1 MGMNAF
7 GILLALLAFDLGF
20 FKLPFDTEIQKVVK
34 GPKLNTML
42 AYFNQV
48 SFLFMLVASG
58 CYALLSWLC
67 GPRAFLALLAIVF
80 AVTPIL
86 FVISYRKTLIA
97 VGRWIFYR
105 RYNVKLSGDKNL
117 AAPVGEGADGTVP
130 FLVLPN
136 HPAMV
141 DPMLVMA
148 TLNTLPL
155 RPLVDEAFFK
165 TGFLAPTVL
174 KTVDAVEVP
183 DLRKHR
189 TAQGAT
195 IARGLDGVV
204 LKALQAGGSV
214 LFYPAGHI
222 QTEADK
228 DEIGTRQLAYNI
240 CRELPSGVRVLGLR
254 TRGLWGS
261 IWSRKGRKS
270 SPNFALVF
278 LKSVFLWFFVSPF
291 APRRKVTMHVEDLT
305 DRVKGWSQLTRLEFN
320 RELEKW
326 YNLPE

>member
-1 MGMNAF
+1 
-7 GILLALLAFDLGF
+7 
-20 FKLPFDTEIQKVVK
+20 
-34 GPKLNTML
+34 
-42 AYFNQV
+42 
-48 SFLFMLVASG
+48 
-58 CYALLSWLC
+58 
-67 GPRAFLALLAIVF
+67 
-80 AVTPIL
+80 
-86 FVISYRKTLIA
+86 
-97 VGRWIFYR
+97 
-105 RYNVKLSGDKNL
+105 
-117 AAPVGEGADGTVP
+117 
-130 FLVLPN
+130 
-136 HPAMV
+136 MV

-240 CRELPSGVRVLGLR
+240 CRELPAGVEVVGIR

-261 IWSRKGRKS
+261 IWSRKGRTA
-270 SPNFALVF
+270 SPKFVPTLIR
-278 LKSVFLWFFVSPF
+278 SVFLWFFASPF
-291 APRRKVTMHVEDLT
+291 VPRRKVTMHIENLT
-305 DRVKGWSQLTRLEFN
+305 AKTREWSKLTRLEFN
-320 RELEKW
+320 RELENW
-326 YNLPE
+326 YNTQG